1 MTCPCCSQD
10 AQQIQEAVNRP
21 QGLAGIAGN
30 VPGYLVCINP
40 GPPSRSWDRMSLAK
54 AMTIAALVCV
64 GGNPLRGPETCPWVF
79 PQNCPRG
86 QGPGVRDQFLGSA
99 LVSRARFNF

>member
-21 QGLAGIAGN
+21 QRLEGIAGN

-40 GPPSRSWDRMSLAK
+40 GPPSYSWDRMSLTK
-54 AMTIAALVCV
+54 GMTIAALLCV
-64 GGNPLRGPETCPWVF
+64 GGNPLRGPETC

-86 QGPGVRDQFLGSA
+86 QGPGVRDQLLGSA
-99 LVSRARFNF
+99 LVFRARFNF